1 MNIGIFE
8 TEHFEG
14 AYPVIKL
21 FDNGINAITIFTY
34 EKPFRQFNFLFK
46 ENMNKYE
53 WIVKKESESK
63 NNFIYKIYREV
74 KKRNIELLYLN
85 TISNNF
91 HSYVLMIKMLKRVR
105 IIVTIHSINDYFEFS
120 KAKTFRQMVRLSGKR
135 WLIKTVKEFNVVAL
149 NMVESLQKKLPE
161 NKKIHCIPGAV
172 FEKEK
177 IEIADFI
184 KEDKIKIV
192 VAGTID
198 ARRRNYNRVFDFLNK
213 CNDFELPVTITLLGG
228 YYGEEGKKIIERC
241 KEYSLKHDNLK
252 FYNCD
257 VVDQPEFDK
266 MMNEGHFVWIP
277 SVIEA
282 ILQDNVIEV
291 YGITISSGNMFDI
304 IKHAKPFIVPEQLYF
319 DNYLNSGSFKYQN
332 IDDIIN
338 YLQKFILNPSLYDK
352 LKENALTNSENYTI
366 ENVRMRNKDLFL
378 AH

>member
-120 KAKTFRQMVRLSGKR
+120 KAKTFRQMVACRQ
-135 WLIKTVKEFNVVAL
+135 T
-149 NMVESLQKKLPE
+149 M
-161 NKKIHCIPGAV
+161 
-172 FEKEK
+172 
-177 IEIADFI
+177 AD
-184 KEDKIKIV
+184 K
-192 VAGTID
+192 
-198 ARRRNYNRVFDFLNK
+198 NR
-213 CNDFELPVTITLLGG
+213 
-228 YYGEEGKKIIERC
+228 
-241 KEYSLKHDNLK
+241 
-252 FYNCD
+252 
-257 VVDQPEFDK
+257 
-266 MMNEGHFVWIP
+266 
-277 SVIEA
+277 
-282 ILQDNVIEV
+282 
-291 YGITISSGNMFDI
+291 
-304 IKHAKPFIVPEQLYF
+304 
-319 DNYLNSGSFKYQN
+319 
-332 IDDIIN
+332 
-338 YLQKFILNPSLYDK
+338 
-352 LKENALTNSENYTI
+352 
-366 ENVRMRNKDLFL
+366 
-378 AH
+378 